1 MAEDSGTTAIGVD
14 LGGTAIKGG
23 LVTPTGKVLAQH
35 SVRTE
40 RDGGVDHV
48 IERMV
53 DLIDHLRKEARNLSV
68 KVQAIGLGMPGTLS
82 RRRGTVIS
90 PPNLPGWRNV
100 PIVERIGSATGLSVM
115 LDNDANNAA
124 LGEYLCGAGWG
135 VRDLAVITL
144 GTGIGGGLILDGKLW
159 RGYFENAGE
168 IGHNIIHAGGRRC
181 SCGQQGCLE
190 AYSSANSI
198 VARTIEGM
206 EGGEESCLRHVHEAG
221 DPIRAEMIVDAAA
234 AGDKLATRIWQEA
247 CWYLAIACVN
257 LQHLLN
263 LQRIVLS
270 GGLSGAG
277 ERLKGPVE
285 AAMNEV
291 CSTKLG
297 HPPELRIASLGNS
310 AGFIGSALS
319 VFLPG

>member
-1 MAEDSGTTAIGVD
+1 MIEDSNAAAIGID

-35 SVRTE
+35 SVATE

-48 IERMV
+48 IKRMV
-53 DLIDHLRKEARNLSV
+53 SLIEHLREHAQ
-68 KVQAIGLGMPGTLS
+68 VQSRDLQGVGLGMPGTLS

-90 PPNLPGWRNV
+90 PPNLPGWRDV
-100 PIVERIGSATGLSVM
+100 PIVERIGSETGLSVT

-135 VRDLAVITL
+135 VRDMALLTL

-159 RGYFENAGE
+159 RGYFENGGE
-168 IGHNIIHAGGRRC
+168 IGHTILHAGGRRC
-181 SCGQQGCLE
+181 KCGQQGCLE
-190 AYSSANSI
+190 AYSSANS
-198 VARTIEGM
+198 VAVRTIEAIGA
-206 EGGEESCLRHVHEAG
+206 GEESCLRHVHEAG
-221 DPIRAEMIVDAAA
+221 DTIRAEMVVDAAE
-234 AGDKLATRIWQEA
+234 AGDKLAARIWQEA

-263 LQRIVLS
+263 LQRIVFS

-277 ERLKGPVE
+277 RRLTEPV
-285 AAMNEV
+285 AAKMEEV
-291 CSTKLG
+291 SSTLLG